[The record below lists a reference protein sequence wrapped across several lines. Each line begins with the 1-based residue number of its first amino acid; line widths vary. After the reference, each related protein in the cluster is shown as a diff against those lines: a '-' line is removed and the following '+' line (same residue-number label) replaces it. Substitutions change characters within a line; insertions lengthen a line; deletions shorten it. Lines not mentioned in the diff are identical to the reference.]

1 MQPGIF
7 GGPRGTCCTQFL
19 PWASWDGIR
28 FLRKIGVDSWIW
40 VDWIWATPNCLFGES
55 IRGWSMH
62 LHIYCEVR
70 GVSPTPIPTVL
81 HNWIRVAPCLSTP
94 KNEAP
99 LVAFFH
105 NQKRCQLK
113 NLSLFLQKKNK
124 QELLLKAPS
133 GMNMLTSNQT
143 LPSPCQN
150 KGTWLPPKRM
160 LPSGS
165 GKNPQFFLFAEK
177 PRKKERWRKILQ
189 FEKYYGM
196 LFFFQKG
203 GRKPNQF
210 STNSLYWTNSQPIL
224 YA

>member
-113 NLSLFLQKKNK
+113 NLSLFLQKKTNK
-124 QELLLKAPS
+124 SYCWKHRLEW
-133 GMNMLTSNQT
+133 T
-143 LPSPCQN
+143 C
-150 KGTWLPPKRM
+150 WLPTKPCHPPVKTRERDCR
-160 LPSGS
+160 PSECCHQAQG
-165 GKNPQFFLFAEK
+165 
-177 PRKKERWRKILQ
+177 KILSFFCLPKSQ
-189 FEKYYGM
+189 EKKNGGEKSSSSKNTTECF
-196 LFFFQKG
+196 FFFQKG